1 MLCQLS
7 RPVNL
12 VYSMLVVPGLSAA
25 RCLSCPQQQTQELW
39 YSWGIAVPSQ
49 PGTSCGFALVPFL
62 VENLIWDPV
71 SSDCFKWYPDTLT
84 RL

>member
-1 MLCQLS
+1 MLCRLN

-12 VYSMLVVPGLSAA
+12 VYSMLVVPGLSVA
-25 RCLSCPQQQTQELW
+25 RCLSCPQQQTQKLW

-49 PGTSCGFALVPFL
+49 PGTSYGSALVLFL
-62 VENLIWDPV
+62 VENLSWDPV
-71 SSDCFKWYPDTLT
+71 SSNCFKWYPDTLT